1 MPTAALTAGELV
13 DGQVL
18 PTLNGLEL
26 VVDILDDGTV
36 TIIAEDSVSTVII
49 PDVAAG
55 DSVVHVVDTVL
66 LPFSPADFA
75 PAPEPEEELLP
86 GAEFDCSPLQYLQ
99 SRPDL
104 SILADFFTIDTGF
117 FPELYAAAGPNET
130 TEYTFFLPNDDAFA
144 RAFEFF
150 NATFEDFVPDDVDD
164 ADGLNNFLLYHVL
177 PGTLIA
183 STDLPGL
190 TATVPTGAAFFGIAP
205 DPNSTLSV
213 IDGVIT
219 PDGVLPGGLLPNDVF
234 GPPTPIEVDIPFCGA
249 VLHVIDFPLFS
260 NGPDDQGLDTTSIDT
275 VLLPFA
281 PAPEPEEECSTVVG
295 LASSIDDFSIL
306 VDAVVAADL
315 VAPLN
320 DPEAALTVFAPT
332 NDAFVALLGA
342 LGLESLEDVPL
353 DLLTNVLLYHVVPAV
368 AFSTDLS
375 DGQVL
380 PTLLEG
386 AELTVDLSDGVVID
400 GVGSDATVV
409 APDIAACAAVVH
421 VIDTVLLPIVPGEE
435 ECTPRFG
442 ACSTGEEC
450 CSGTCRGPT
459 FTFPFYRR
467 CTLF

>member
-130 TEYTFFLPNDDAFA
+130 TEYTFFLPNNDAFA

-234 GPPTPIEVDIPFCGA
+234 GPPTPIEADIAFCSA
-249 VLHVIDFPLFS
+249 IFHVIDFPLFS
-260 NGPDDQGLDTTSIDT
+260 NGPDDQGLDTTSI
-275 VLLPFA
+275 A
-281 PAPEPEEECSTVVG
+281 STVATAPFLSTLLE
-295 LASSIDDFSIL
+295 LAVYADL
-306 VDAVVAADL
+306 VDAL
-315 VAPLN
+315 S
-320 DPEAALTVFAPT
+320 DPESEFTVFAPV
-332 NDAFVALLGA
+332 NPAFDA
-342 LGLESLEDVPL
+342 GLEAFGFTCATCGPENGGPSVAGVQD
-353 DLLTNVLLYHVVPAV
+353 VLLLHVVPTA
-368 AFSTDLS
+368 ALDAADLQ

-380 PTLLEG
+380 QTLSPNNFQIPG
-386 AELTVDLSDGVVID
+386 NVTELVRASPPL
-400 GVGSDATVV
+400 
-409 APDIAACAAVVH
+409 
-421 VIDTVLLPIVPGEE
+421 
-435 ECTPRFG
+435 
-442 ACSTGEEC
+442 
-450 CSGTCRGPT
+450 
-459 FTFPFYRR
+459 
-467 CTLF
+467 